1 MVTKALLVRLEIK
14 PGKDEEAEQFLQ
26 SALPLVRQE
35 SATTAWFGIRFGRAE
50 YGIFDAFPDEAG
62 REAHL
67 SGAVA
72 KALMEKSDELFTE
85 PPRIQKIDVLA
96 SKLPP
101 AAPAEPTTKA
111 LLLTFEAKEGNE
123 PEVEQFLR
131 DAQPLVMEEPDTTA
145 WFGIHLENGDYG
157 IFDVFP
163 DNNGRFKHLIGHVP
177 REIAKHSLTI
187 LGSVPEM
194 EFPGV
199 LAEKLGEYSAS
210 KSQSSA

>member
-35 SATTAWFGIRFGRAE
+35 SATTAWFGIRFGRSE

-101 AAPAEPTTKA
+101 ITPAEPTTKA
-111 LLLTFEAKEGNE
+111 LLLTFKAKEGNE

-145 WFGIHLENGDYG
+145 WFAIHLENGDYG

-163 DNNGRFKHLIGHVP
+163 DNNGRFKHLIGQVP
-177 REIAKHSLTI
+177 RELVKHSLTI

-199 LAEKLGEYSAS
+199 LAEKLGA
-210 KSQSSA
+210 

>member
-1 MVTKALLVRLEIK
+1 MVKKALLVRLEIA
-14 PGKDEEAEQFLQ
+14 PGKDDEAEQFLQ

-35 SATTAWFGIRFGRAE
+35 AATTVWFAIRFGRSE

-72 KALMEKSDELFTE
+72 KALTEKSDELFTE
-85 PPRIQKIDVLA
+85 PPRIQKINVLA
-96 SKLPP
+96 YKLPP
-101 AAPAEPTTKA
+101 VTPAEPTTKA
-111 LLLTFEAKEGNE
+111 LLLTFKAKEGHE
-123 PEVEQFLR
+123 PEVEQFLH

-145 WFGIHLENGDYG
+145 WFAIHLESGDYG

-177 REIAKHSLTI
+177 RELLKHSLTI
-187 LGSVPEM
+187 LGSVPDM

-199 LAEKLGEYSAS
+199 LAEKLGESPRAT
-210 KSQSSA
+210 SQS

>member
-35 SATTAWFGIRFGRAE
+35 SATIAWFGIRFGRSE

-67 SGAVA
+67 LGAVA

-101 AAPAEPTTKA
+101 VTAEPTTKA

-131 DAQPLVMEEPDTTA
+131 EAQPLVMEEPDTTA
-145 WFGIHLENGDYG
+145 WFAIHLENGDYG

-177 REIAKHSLTI
+177 RELVKHSLTI

-199 LAEKLGEYSAS
+199 LAEKLGEYSES
-210 KSQSSA
+210 KSRSSA

>member
-1 MVTKALLVRLEIK
+1 MVTKALLIRLEIK

-26 SALPLVRQE
+26 SALPLVRLE
-35 SATTAWFGIRFGRAE
+35 SATTAWFGIRFGRSE

-72 KALMEKSDELFTE
+72 KALAEKSDELFTE

-96 SKLPP
+96 NKLPP

-111 LLLTFEAKEGNE
+111 LLLTFKAKDGNE

-131 DAQPLVMEEPDTTA
+131 GAQPLVMEEPDTTA
-145 WFGIHLENGDYG
+145 WFAIHLENGDYG

-177 REIAKHSLTI
+177 REIVKHSLTI

-199 LAEKLGEYSAS
+199 LAEKLGE
-210 KSQSSA
+210 

>member
-35 SATTAWFGIRFGRAE
+35 SATTAWFA
-50 YGIFDAFPDEAG
+50 
-62 REAHL
+62 
-67 SGAVA
+67 
-72 KALMEKSDELFTE
+72 
-85 PPRIQKIDVLA
+85 
-96 SKLPP
+96 
-101 AAPAEPTTKA
+101 
-111 LLLTFEAKEGNE
+111 
-123 PEVEQFLR
+123 
-131 DAQPLVMEEPDTTA
+131 
-145 WFGIHLENGDYG
+145 IHLENGDFG

-177 REIAKHSLTI
+177 RELVKHSLKI

-199 LAEKLGEYSAS
+199 LAEKLGEYSRATS
-210 KSQSSA
+210 RN

>member
-35 SATTAWFGIRFGRAE
+35 SATTAWFGIRFGRSE

-96 SKLPP
+96 NKLPP

-111 LLLTFEAKEGNE
+111 LLLTFKAKEGNE

-131 DAQPLVMEEPDTTA
+131 DAQALVMEEPDTTA
-145 WFGIHLENGDYG
+145 WFAIHLENGDYG

-177 REIAKHSLTI
+177 REIVKHSLTI

-199 LAEKLGEYSAS
+199 LAEKLGEYSRATT
-210 KSQSSA
+210 QS

>member
-35 SATTAWFGIRFGRAE
+35 SATTAWFGIRFGRSE

-72 KALMEKSDELFTE
+72 KALMEKADELFTE

-101 AAPAEPTTKA
+101 VAPAEPTTKA
-111 LLLTFEAKEGNE
+111 LLLTFKAKEGNE

-145 WFGIHLENGDYG
+145 WFAIHLENGDYG

-177 REIAKHSLTI
+177 RELVKHSLTI

-199 LAEKLGEYSAS
+199 LAEKLGE
-210 KSQSSA
+210 